1 MHHDLP
7 HRRKLSIL
15 GGVMLGVLL
24 AALDQTIVGTAM
36 PRIVQELGG
45 LQLLA
50 WVFTVY
56 SLAST
61 VSVPVAGKLSDLYG
75 RKWLYLGGIV
85 VFLAGSAL
93 CGFAPDM
100 TWLIAAR
107 GVQGIG
113 GGVMMATSMA
123 LVGDIFAPRER
134 GKYQGLIGSMW
145 GIASIV
151 GPLLGG
157 FLTDAASWRWIF
169 WVNIPL
175 GLVALA
181 VLFRT
186 VPAPERG
193 QRHAIDWRGAAALVA
208 GVVPLLLALNLGG
221 GDGGMSAGWGSP
233 TTLGLLGAALTFLVM
248 FGLME
253 RRHPEPIIDFGLF
266 RERVFAVSALAS
278 FLSSVGM
285 FGSIMFIPLYVQVV
299 MGRSATA
306 SGVFMTPLVLG
317 MVVASILAGQL
328 ISRTGRYRA
337 LGIAGALVSAAGMF
351 ALSRI
356 GQGTPD
362 WRIYASLAATGV
374 GMGVGM
380 PLFTVVVQSAFPGR
394 IGATTAGLQF
404 FRSIGGTIG
413 VAALGGVMNSALKR
427 ELASLA
433 AAHTERLG
441 PIADRVQAAL
451 ESPERL
457 LNEGGLEAFAAG
469 LPAGARAA
477 LQVFSADLVASVGVA
492 ISTTFTVAFGAL
504 ALSALAMFLLPEIPL
519 AERHPERGATER
531 AGLRLAAEEAVLPA
545 EHEPEVS

>member
-1 MHHDLP
+1 MHHELT

-15 GGVMLGVLL
+15 AGVMLGVLL

-75 RKWLYLGGIV
+75 RKWLYLGGICI
-85 VFLAGSAL
+85 FLAGSAL
-93 CGFAPDM
+93 CGFAPGM

-134 GKYQGLIGSMW
+134 GRYQGFIGSMW

-175 GLVALA
+175 GLLALV

-193 QRHAIDWRGAAALVA
+193 RRHEIDWRGAAVLVA
-208 GVVPLLLALNLGG
+208 GVVPLLVALNLGG
-221 GDGGMSAGWGSP
+221 GEAGASSGWGSP
-233 TTLGLLGAALTFLVM
+233 TTLGLLGAACTLLVA

-253 RRHPEPIIDFGLF
+253 RRHPEPIIDLGLF
-266 RERVFAVSALAS
+266 RERVFAVSVLAS

-306 SGVFMTPLVLG
+306 SGIFMTPLVLG
-317 MVVASILAGQL
+317 MVFASITAGQL
-328 ISRTGRYRA
+328 ISRTGRYKA
-337 LGIAGALVSAAGMF
+337 LGIVGALVSAAGMF
-351 ALSRI
+351 ALSRV
-356 GQGTPD
+356 GVDTPD

-394 IGATTAGLQF
+394 IGVTTAGLQF

-413 VAALGGVMNSALKR
+413 VAALGGVMNSALRR
-427 ELASLA
+427 ELASLS
-433 AAHTERLG
+433 AAHAERLG

-451 ESPERL
+451 ASPERL

-519 AERHPERGATER
+519 AERHPERGAVER
-531 AGLRLAAEEAVLPA
+531 TGLRLAAEEGVLPA
-545 EHEPEVS
+545 EQEPDVV